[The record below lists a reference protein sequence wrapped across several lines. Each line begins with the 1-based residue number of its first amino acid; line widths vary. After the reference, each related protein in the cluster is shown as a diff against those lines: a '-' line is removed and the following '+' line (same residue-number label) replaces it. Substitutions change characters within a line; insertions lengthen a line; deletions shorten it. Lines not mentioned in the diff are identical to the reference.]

1 MKEAFIKYASNR
13 RLNDKGSLGY
23 MIGMVSSTHLASIYW
38 SYYKRSELLD
48 ALFELIE
55 DEDKLLRLL
64 QSDNICKG
72 VSKYC

>member
-13 RLNDKGSLGY
+13 RLNDKGSLAY
-23 MIGMVSSTHLASIYW
+23 MVGMVSPRHMVSVFW
-38 SYYKRSELLD
+38 SHYKRSEIL
-48 ALFELIE
+48 AILITLVE
-55 DEDKLLRLL
+55 DEDNLLRLL